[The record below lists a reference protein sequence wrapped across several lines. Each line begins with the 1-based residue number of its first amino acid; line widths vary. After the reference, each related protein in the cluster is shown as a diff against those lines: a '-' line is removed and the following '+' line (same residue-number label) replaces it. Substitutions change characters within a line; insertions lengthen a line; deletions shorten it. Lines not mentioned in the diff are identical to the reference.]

1 MKFRAHILGD
11 LMTASRSK
19 SNPISETAKSK
30 IRILAKEEFY
40 GFRNLISNKFLEKGI
55 DQEEETIDLINKVR
69 LTDYKKNKKRVENEY
84 LTGECD
90 ILLDDRIIDVK
101 TSWSLSTFPATKSE
115 GMDKGYEWQ
124 LRAYMMLYDKPCSEL
139 IYGMVTTDPELCKY
153 ESPELHQVD
162 HIDPSKRI
170 TVITF
175 ERDKSIEEEIFERLS
190 LCQQYYIDY
199 YNELS
204 EK

>member
-1 MKFRAHILGD
+1 MKFRAHMLGD
-11 LMTASRSK
+11 LMTSSRSK

-40 GFRNLISNKFLEKGI
+40 GFKNYVSNKYLDKGI
-55 DQEEETIDLINKVR
+55 NQEPETIDLINKVR
-69 LTDYKKNKKRVENEY
+69 LTDYKKNDIRVSNEY

-90 ILLDDRIIDVK
+90 ILLEDLIIDVK
-101 TSWSLSTFPATKSE
+101 TSWSLATFPATKSE
-115 GMDKGYEWQ
+115 GFDKGYEWQ
-124 LRAYMMLYDKPCSEL
+124 LRAYMMLYDKPYAEL
-139 IYGMVTTDPELCKY
+139 IYGMVTTDPDLCKF
-153 ESPELHQVD
+153 EPIELHQVD

-170 TVITF
+170 TVLHF
-175 ERDKSIEEEIFERLS
+175 EREPSVEEEILERLS

-199 YNELS
+199 YNELL